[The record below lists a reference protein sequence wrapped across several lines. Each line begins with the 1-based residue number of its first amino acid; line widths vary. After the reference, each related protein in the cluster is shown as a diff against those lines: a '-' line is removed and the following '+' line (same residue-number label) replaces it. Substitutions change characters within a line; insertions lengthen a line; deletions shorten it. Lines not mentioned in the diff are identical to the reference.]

1 MKKLNLKLFVLLG
14 TIVIVFFIVIN
25 IKNNNRQDRQQET
38 FENVV
43 RASALVKRPKVAIT
57 FDDGPS
63 TVYTKILLDGLKE
76 RGVKATFFLTGQEIQ
91 YSKEVV
97 KRMAKEGHIIGNHT
111 YTHADLKKTNYK
123 KAIKEI
129 EDTNNAIKE
138 ITGKKPKYIRPP
150 YGDWDERIFK
160 ETDMSI
166 VLWSVDPEDWK
177 DQNASIVARR
187 VIKNTTDGDVILLH
201 DIFKT
206 SVNAAFIIIDK
217 LQSQGYEF
225 VTIDKL
231 NSKKV
236 IEKSR
241 YN

>member
-1 MKKLNLKLFVLLG
+1 
-14 TIVIVFFIVIN
+14 
-25 IKNNNRQDRQQET
+25 
-38 FENVV
+38 
-43 RASALVKRPKVAIT
+43 
-57 FDDGPS
+57 
-63 TVYTKILLDGLKE
+63 
-76 RGVKATFFLTGQEIQ
+76 
-91 YSKEVV
+91 
-97 KRMAKEGHIIGNHT
+97 
-111 YTHADLKKTNYK
+111 
-123 KAIKEI
+123 
-129 EDTNNAIKE
+129 
-138 ITGKKPKYIRPP
+138 
-150 YGDWDERIFK
+150 
-160 ETDMSI
+160 MSI

>member
-236 IEKSR
+236 IEKSM

>member
-1 MKKLNLKLFVLLG
+1 MKKLNLKLFVVLG
-14 TIVIVFFIVIN
+14 TIVVGFCVVIN

-43 RASALVKRPKVAIT
+43 RASAQVKRPKVAIT

-91 YSKEVV
+91 YSKDVV

-111 YTHADLKKTNYK
+111 YSHVDLKKTNYK

>member
-1 MKKLNLKLFVLLG
+1 
-14 TIVIVFFIVIN
+14 
-25 IKNNNRQDRQQET
+25 
-38 FENVV
+38 
-43 RASALVKRPKVAIT
+43 
-57 FDDGPS
+57 
-63 TVYTKILLDGLKE
+63 
-76 RGVKATFFLTGQEIQ
+76 
-91 YSKEVV
+91 
-97 KRMAKEGHIIGNHT
+97 MAKEGHIIGNHT
-111 YTHADLKKTNYK
+111 YTHVDLKKTNYK

>member
-1 MKKLNLKLFVLLG
+1 MKKLNLKLFVVLG

-91 YSKEVV
+91 YSKDVV

-111 YTHADLKKTNYK
+111 YTHVDLKKTNYK

>member
-1 MKKLNLKLFVLLG
+1 MKLFVLLG

>member
-1 MKKLNLKLFVLLG
+1 MKKLNLKLFVVLG
-14 TIVIVFFIVIN
+14 TIVIVFFLVIN

-91 YSKEVV
+91 YSKDVV

-111 YTHADLKKTNYK
+111 YTHVDLKKTNYK

>member
-1 MKKLNLKLFVLLG
+1 MKKLNLKLFVVLG

-91 YSKEVV
+91 YSKDVV

-111 YTHADLKKTNYK
+111 YTHIDLKKTNYK